1 MKFIGIFTDKVFI
14 KPFILLLAAI
24 LCTACATKRPVM
36 YPNDHLGEVGSK
48 AAERD
53 IDECIEFAKESGVE
67 SERAE
72 AVAGRT
78 ATGSAI
84 GAMTGLAVGAVF
96 GDSGRSAAAGAVGG
110 GTGGFMSGLFDSRDP
125 DPLLKRFVERCLRE
139 RGYEPVG
146 WR

>member
-1 MKFIGIFTDKVFI
+1 MLTNKVFI
-14 KPFILLLAAI
+14 KLCLLLIAAI
-24 LCTACATKRPVM
+24 LCMACAAKRPVM
-36 YPNDHLGEVGSK
+36 YPNDHLSKVGSE
-48 AAERD
+48 AAEKD
-53 IDECIEFAKESGVE
+53 IEECIKFAKESGVE

-72 AVAGRT
+72 EVAGKT

-84 GAMTGLAVGAVF
+84 GAVTGLAVGAVF
-96 GDSGRSAAAGAVGG
+96 GGSGRSAAAGALGG
-110 GTGGFMSGLFDSRDP
+110 GTGGFMSGIFSSRDP